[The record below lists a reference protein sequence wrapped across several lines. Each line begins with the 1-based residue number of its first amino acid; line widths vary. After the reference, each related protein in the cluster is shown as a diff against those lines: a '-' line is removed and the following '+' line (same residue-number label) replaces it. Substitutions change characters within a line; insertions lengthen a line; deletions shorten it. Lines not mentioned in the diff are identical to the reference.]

1 MTTEVGFFRRTWVI
15 VFGVCSVITTGIGL
29 VSNALNITGYL
40 ASDLKQQD
48 DVAQFQP
55 SQKMQRYGEEERQA
69 ERQRLIEEERQAE
82 MQRLI
87 EEGTQQAVLRMQE
100 QQQEEQRRAEQA
112 RQFEV
117 QRLFEQNQQ
126 QAKIEQERI
135 DEQNAQQALLQMQ
148 AQQEREAQ
156 RVLERNN
163 QALHTVQFY
172 FESVNRHQI
181 NKVIDILANPTDKTR
196 KVLENTEWVRLNDI
210 ALASADDDQAIVN
223 VRFQGK
229 SKDTAAREYAGS
241 IPLQWRDQEW
251 KIVTLKQ
258 LQQVSNTVKPPVTDH
273 APDREEE
280 YEGVT
285 ETEVDSPDESVANAP
300 SVTQGDRYIY
310 ESIYPNNP
318 KSNNKTER
326 VVAAVTNK
334 KILLYSKNLTSDSIR
349 QLEYT
354 PEWNFLS
361 SKNKEGAG
369 LTYQPPLKY
378 FKFPLTTGD
387 SWNQDSTETNTKTGK
402 KRKHTIK
409 ASVGDWEEVT
419 VPAGTFTAIKVT
431 AQTTVIDLET
441 GKMTVGKDISWYAPD
456 VGRSVKSLLTSTSP
470 DGQQEKQTIQ
480 LLEYHPV
487 ETGD

>member
-15 VFGVCSVITTGIGL
+15 VFGSLATGVGMISGGL
-29 VSNALNITGYL
+29 EATVWYL
-40 ASDLKQQD
+40 QYQEQLKQQQQQEIVRD
-48 DVAQFQP
+48 AQQQIL
-55 SQKMQRYGEEERQA
+55 SLQVQQLQQAQTTQRYSEEERHA
-69 ERQRLIEEERQAE
+69 ERQRLFEENE
-82 MQRLI
+82 
-87 EEGTQQAVLRMQE
+87 
-100 QQQEEQRRAEQA
+100 
-112 RQFEV
+112 
-117 QRLFEQNQQ
+117 Q
-126 QAKIEQERI
+126 QAKIEQQRI

-229 SKDTAAREYAGS
+229 SKDTAVREYAGS

-258 LQQVSNTVKPPVTDH
+258 LQQVSNTVEPSVIGDSQEQ
-273 APDREEE
+273 AEE
-280 YEGVT
+280 YEDVT
-285 ETEVDSPDESVANAP
+285 DTEADSPDESVANAP
-300 SVTQGDRYIY
+300 NVTQGDRYIY

-378 FKFPLTTGD
+378 FEFPLTTGD
-387 SWNQDSTETNTKTGK
+387 SWSQDSTETNTKTNK
-402 KRKHTIK
+402 KRKHSIK
-409 ASVGDWEEVT
+409 ASVGAWEEVM
-419 VPAGTFTAIKVT
+419 VPAGTFMAIKIT
-431 AQTTVIDLET
+431 AQTTVVDLENGKIIT
-441 GKMTVGKDISWYAPD
+441 GTDISWYAPD
-456 VGRSVKSLLTSTSP
+456 VGRSVKSLLTSTQA
-470 DGQQEKQTIQ
+470 DGQQEKQIIQ
-480 LLEYHPV
+480 LLEYHSSA
-487 ETGD
+487 TIQ